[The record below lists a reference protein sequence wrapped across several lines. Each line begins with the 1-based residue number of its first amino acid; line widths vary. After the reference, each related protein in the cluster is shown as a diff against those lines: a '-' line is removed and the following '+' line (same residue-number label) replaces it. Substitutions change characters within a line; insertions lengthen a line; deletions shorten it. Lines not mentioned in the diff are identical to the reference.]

1 MQQPPTWSRV
11 STMNKD
17 LRTFLAEAR
26 QLGPDYFVAVS
37 NPPDTVFETCV
48 IQQKLAAEGR
58 FPVIRF
64 NRVNGST
71 MPLVS
76 NLFGSYEL
84 LGLALGVDPGE
95 PKSAILQRFRQR
107 EHDPLPTV
115 TVSRE
120 AAPVKQVVI
129 RGENVDLG
137 ALPIVHH
144 AEKDSGKYITVGCL
158 IVRDPD
164 TGVINA
170 GMYRH
175 EVQGRNRLGC
185 MFNPAHHAGYIYR
198 RYKELGKKM
207 EAVLFIGHHPA
218 ALLGALAEGPMDSDE
233 LTVMGALMGEPLEVV
248 QGESVDLPVPAFAEI
263 AIEGYLDP
271 DAETS
276 DGPFAEFTGYY
287 GPAKDPVGLMQVTAI
302 TMRADAIYH
311 DLDPAHQEHNLANA
325 LTLESAIYDGVSR
338 LVPSVTGVYMP
349 VSGGCRFTTY
359 VAIHKRVAGE
369 GKSAGLAAITA
380 NPNIKIAIVVDD
392 DIDIYNEQQVLWAI
406 ATTFEADQGLAV
418 IPNAMGSHLNP
429 SAYGE
434 VRTQKGPMNT
444 KMVIDATRPATLPF
458 EERIR
463 PPKEVWDRIR
473 LEDYLDR

>member
-1 MQQPPTWSRV
+1 
-11 STMNKD
+11 MNKD

-26 QLGPDYFVAVS
+26 QLGPDYFAAVAK
-37 NPPDTVFETCV
+37 PADTKFETCV

-64 NRVNGST
+64 NRIKGSD
-71 MPLVS
+71 MALVA

-84 LGLALGVDPGE
+84 LGFALGVDPGG
-95 PKSAILQRFRQR
+95 PKGAVLERFRQR
-107 EHDPLPTV
+107 QRTPLPTA
-115 TVSRE
+115 TVSRQD
-120 AAPVKQVVI
+120 APVKQVVI
-129 RGENVDLG
+129 TGGDVDLA

-144 AEKDSGKYITVGCL
+144 AEKDSGKYITAGCL

-175 EVQGRNRLGC
+175 EVQGSNRLGC

-198 RYKELGKKM
+198 RCKELGKKM

-218 ALLGALAEGPMDSDE
+218 ALLGALAEGPMESDE
-233 LTVMGALMGEPLEVV
+233 LEVMGALMGEPLDVV

-271 DAETS
+271 ESETA

-287 GPAKDPVGLMQVTAI
+287 GPAKDPVGLMQVTAV
-302 TMRADAIYH
+302 TMRHDAIYH

-325 LTLESAIYDGVSR
+325 LTLESAVHDGVAQ

-380 NPNIKIAIVVDD
+380 NPNIKIAVVVDD

-406 ATTFEADQGLAV
+406 ATTFEADRDLAV

-434 VRTQKGPMNT
+434 VRSQKGAMNT
-444 KMVIDATRPATLPF
+444 KMVIDATRPVSLPF
-458 EERIR
+458 EQRIR
-463 PPKEVWDRIR
+463 PPGEVWDRIR